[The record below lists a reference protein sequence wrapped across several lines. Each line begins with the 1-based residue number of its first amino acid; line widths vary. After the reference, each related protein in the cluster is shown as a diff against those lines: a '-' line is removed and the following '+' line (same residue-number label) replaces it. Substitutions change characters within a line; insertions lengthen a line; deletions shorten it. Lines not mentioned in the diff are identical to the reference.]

1 MTYSTITASTDAGVV
16 TLTLNRP
23 NLRNALTSRMRVELI
38 AALDQAAKEARCL
51 VLTGA
56 GTAFCAGQDLADA
69 GDPDT
74 LDLGRI
80 LAEEYEPLLMRL
92 AEFPVPTIAAVNGAA
107 VGAGANLALTCDV
120 VIAAESAVFIQSFAR
135 IGLAPDAGGTWRL
148 PRQIGMARAMGAM
161 LFAEPV
167 SARQA
172 ADWGLIWQAV
182 PDGDFAT
189 TVASRARHL
198 AQGPATA
205 YRAIKTAL
213 KASPAN
219 DLAAQLALEAQ
230 LQTTCGATGDFREG
244 VAAFLEKRAP
254 RFTGS

>member
-1 MTYSTITASTDAGVV
+1 MTDTTVTVATDAGVV

-23 NLRNALTSRMRVELI
+23 GQRNALTSQMRRDLRQALTD
-38 AALDQAAKEARCL
+38 AAATARCI

-80 LAEEYEPLLMRL
+80 LAEEYEPLLKQL
-92 AEFPVPTIAAVNGAA
+92 ADCPVPTIAAVNGAA
-107 VGAGANLALTCDV
+107 AGAGANLALTCDL
-120 VIAAESAVFIQSFAR
+120 VIAAESASFIQSFTR

-161 LFAEPV
+161 LLAEPV
-167 SARQA
+167 TARQA
-172 ADWGLIWQAV
+172 ADWGMIWQAV
-182 PDGDFAT
+182 PDADFAA
-189 TVASRARHL
+189 TVIARARQL
-198 AQGPATA
+198 AAGPATA

-213 KASPAN
+213 AASPVN
-219 DLAAQLALEAQ
+219 SLADQLTLEAR
-230 LQTTCGATGDFREG
+230 LQAGCGATADFAEG
-244 VAAFLEKRAP
+244 VAAFLEKRPP

>member
-1 MTYSTITASTDAGVV
+1 MTYSTITVTTDAGVA

-23 NLRNALTSRMRVELI
+23 NQRNALTSRMRVELI
-38 AALDQAAKEARCL
+38 AALDLAAQEARCI

-56 GTAFCAGQDLADA
+56 GSAFCAGQDLADA

-80 LAEEYEPLLMRL
+80 LAEEYEPLLTRL
-92 AEFPVPTIAAVNGAA
+92 ADCPVPTIAAVNGAA

-120 VIAAESAVFIQSFAR
+120 VIAAESAVFIQSFTR

-148 PRQIGMARAMGAM
+148 PRQIGMARAMGTM

-167 SARQA
+167 SAQQA
-172 ADWGLIWQAV
+172 VDWGMIWQAV
-182 PDGDFAT
+182 PDADLST
-189 TVASRARHL
+189 TVAARARHL
-198 AQGPATA
+198 ADGPGTA
-205 YRAIKTAL
+205 FRAIKTAL
-213 KASPAN
+213 AASPAN
-219 DLAAQLALEAQ
+219 DLGAQLALEAQ
-230 LQTTCGATGDFREG
+230 LQTTCGATQDFREG
-244 VAAFLEKRAP
+244 VAAFLGKRAP